1 MSLRALTILGAALT
15 SLVAGQE
22 APRSSPSFTDSQS
35 FLEAQLRPLRP
46 LSPAATRRVRD
57 LLSQMTLKEKVG
69 QMTQLE
75 IGMIAD
81 GQEGSLRVNP
91 DKLRKAVIEYGV
103 GSILNVKDVALPP
116 AKWHEIIGAI
126 AKAADQTRLKI
137 PVIYGLDSVHG
148 ANYVAGAT
156 IFPQA
161 LGMASTW
168 DFELMLEASS
178 LAAAETRSVGV
189 PWNFSPVLDVGRQ
202 QQWPRLYETLGEDP
216 YLATVLGVAA
226 VRGYQGDDPSSAGH
240 AAATLKHYIGYSV
253 PISGHDRTPAL
264 IPDITMRD
272 TLLPPFAAAVKA
284 GALTV
289 MVNSGEVNGIPGHV
303 NKRLLNDVLRGEL
316 GFDGVIV
323 SDWEDIKKLVKM
335 HHTAANEKEA
345 TRAAILA
352 GIDMSMVP
360 SDYSFSDL
368 LVQLVNEGAV
378 PMSRIDD
385 AVGRILTLKARVGLL
400 DSSDGAPATAITVG
414 SAASR
419 QVALRAARESIVLA
433 KNAPGVLPL
442 SPSARVLLTGPTA
455 DSQVSLNNGWTITW
469 LGDRASLYP
478 ADRPT
483 VRRAL
488 EARLGARLTYVPG
501 ASYDKAIDVQAAAT
515 AASSADVVI
524 LCLGEMSLRGDP
536 RQHRRPPVARCPAS
550 AGGGGAGRRK
560 AGHPP
565 DDRGTPANHS
575 HHRRSRGRDCHR
587 AQSWNGRRHRDRGH
601 PVRRDQ
607 SKRPSADHLS
617 ALSKRVVHLR
627 LQGLRRSRPHR
638 GFDDVQAAIRFR
650 FGLQLYD
657 LRIRRP
663 QHGQQ
668 GYDVRSGHR
677 RVGHGPQHGETGGH

>member
-1 MSLRALTILGAALT
+1 MRLRLLTIFGAALT

-240 AAATLKHYIGYSV
+240 VAGTLKHYIG
-253 PISGHDRTPAL
+253 
-264 IPDITMRD
+264 
-272 TLLPPFAAAVKA
+272 
-284 GALTV
+284 
-289 MVNSGEVNGIPGHV
+289 
-303 NKRLLNDVLRGEL
+303 
-316 GFDGVIV
+316 
-323 SDWEDIKKLVKM
+323 
-335 HHTAANEKEA
+335 
-345 TRAAILA
+345 
-352 GIDMSMVP
+352 
-360 SDYSFSDL
+360 
-368 LVQLVNEGAV
+368 
-378 PMSRIDD
+378 
-385 AVGRILTLKARVGLL
+385 
-400 DSSDGAPATAITVG
+400 
-414 SAASR
+414 
-419 QVALRAARESIVLA
+419 
-433 KNAPGVLPL
+433 
-442 SPSARVLLTGPTA
+442 
-455 DSQVSLNNGWTITW
+455 
-469 LGDRASLYP
+469 
-478 ADRPT
+478 
-483 VRRAL
+483 
-488 EARLGARLTYVPG
+488 
-501 ASYDKAIDVQAAAT
+501 
-515 AASSADVVI
+515 
-524 LCLGEMSLRGDP
+524 
-536 RQHRRPPVARCPAS
+536 
-550 AGGGGAGRRK
+550 
-560 AGHPP
+560 
-565 DDRGTPANHS
+565 
-575 HHRRSRGRDCHR
+575 
-587 AQSWNGRRHRDRGH
+587 
-601 PVRRDQ
+601 
-607 SKRPSADHLS
+607 
-617 ALSKRVVHLR
+617 
-627 LQGLRRSRPHR
+627 
-638 GFDDVQAAIRFR
+638 
-650 FGLQLYD
+650 
-657 LRIRRP
+657 
-663 QHGQQ
+663 
-668 GYDVRSGHR
+668 
-677 RVGHGPQHGETGGH
+677 